1 MCGIAGLYR
10 PRRPFQ
16 APEGERLVR
25 LMTDRLV
32 HRGPDGEGQW
42 SDAQGR
48 CILGHRRLSIIDTS
62 DAGRQPRTSNDG
74 RWVITF
80 NGEIYNF
87 RELKPVIERAGGQ
100 VRGRTD
106 TEVLVEALALWGIQA
121 LEKLDGMFA
130 FAAYDTLTGDLI
142 LARDAFGE
150 KPIYLMDLADG
161 GLAFASELQ
170 ALECLPGFDASVD
183 LGAMGEVLCFQY
195 IGAPRSIYRKVE
207 KLRPGHWRRLTAS
220 GQRTSGCFYA
230 FQPAA
235 TFDRPLPDL
244 ADELEDILIRSIRRR
259 MIADVP
265 LGAFLSGGVDSP
277 TVCALLRRKL
287 GVSISTYSVGF
298 KDEPESEHKTARAFA
313 RHLKTDH
320 HELIIEPQA
329 ADFLSGIGR
338 LLDEPNADSSCL
350 PTYLLSGL
358 ARRDVTVAIGGDGG
372 DEMFGGYNRYF
383 ATLEDFARHRQGRMP
398 DWTPGAGYYG
408 LRLLVAQEPHVEALL
423 GFVPPGLADHL
434 DRLRADLDQARRSL
448 LPAMR
453 RTDVENY
460 LPGAVLGKVDR
471 MSMRHSLEVRTPYL
485 NIELARFAER
495 LPDWMLVRGMQGKL
509 ILREIARRYLPASLI
524 DLPKR
529 GFGLPMSHW
538 ARANLHDAG
547 MPMLDA
553 EDGRLAAAFG
563 REAIKNF
570 IASEVPSEGISLARL
585 WTIAVLESWLR
596 HHPAKM
602 PELTA
607 ERRAATQSRK
617 LRRPVLPQG
626 SKSAGDTDDVSAV
639 VLTTGEP
646 TTQGAIDSL
655 RRQTAPLSDIIVVRD
670 VTPFH
675 KAINAGAAQVKTTF
689 FVQVDADMVLD
700 DHCVAALRKGMRR
713 DVGIVVGHLRDPL
726 IGQVVGIKLF
736 RTAVFQATMFQ
747 DSISPDTDFVADIAR
762 AGWKTVYVGEK
773 SSGSD
778 QWATYGEHRRDYSL
792 RYTYRKYLIE
802 GCRYRYCQK
811 ASAARWHFAQLG
823 ASLHPSAL
831 AAQIGLARGIFLEK
845 ITDQLGRSE
854 VDDDFVQLARFLSGP
869 ATAEGESDPDRAGH
883 DMSPRERFH
892 AHYRLGAELGRAND
906 VQAFKRCLERL
917 NDGEGG
923 WITKIAL
930 CKGLFAQR
938 EDEAAITADYQAL
951 CSFLLE
957 ADAIGGSIVAG
968 PLDVSLDAATA
979 YAAALG
985 LGRFAMDGAQAGE
998 YRADG
1003 SAGEYR
1009 FRATGRSVT
1018 SDVLSNGR
1026 PRIKAPF
1033 QPLGHFLC
1041 ADPQSVRGIFWCLD
1055 LMRSGYFF
1063 VHVPTPM
1070 GSQKALLAGQFAK
1083 NCLSRVPWLRD
1094 VASRFYETSS
1104 VRSVFRRMVRRR
1116 GPSYRSEP
1124 GRILMISSTYNLGGS
1139 ERQMLATASGLMAR
1153 GYDVRMMA
1161 LYPLEPGTPNIE
1173 EDIVKLGLAPHLCL
1187 DFLPPQAT
1195 GFRAPAGEA
1204 LAAEMSRLPRW
1215 LANKVAPVREAI
1227 RHYRPTVV
1235 HAWADIPIIVG
1246 TLAACEVGVP
1256 RVVLHQCSMQQCMRR
1271 YGAQVVDLLWEG
1283 YRTASDNPAVAIL
1296 NNSAAG
1302 AADYERWLGRRPGT
1316 IRVLY
1321 NGIADG
1327 QVRRPAQHEVARFRA
1342 DVGLSAEAPVVGTV
1356 MRFVEDKDPDLWL
1369 DTAAEIAKAR
1379 PDVRFLIAGYG
1390 TLRDRMMERIE
1401 TLGLR
1406 DRVVLAGAVTDVGLI
1421 LATLD
1426 VFLLTSMTEGVP
1438 NVLIEAQAAGR
1449 PVVAADVGGVSEAV
1463 SQDRTGRVVR
1473 ERSPRRLAE
1482 AVLGILGDVEWTARV
1497 RSAGPEFVVR
1507 RFGLDRIV
1515 GQLLAVYGLPD
1526 RAPDARTASV
1536 PPPPRSGQHQAAI
1549 RE

>member
-10 PRRPFQ
+10 PRQPFQ
-16 APEGERLVR
+16 AAEGERLVR
-25 LMTDRLV
+25 RMTDALV

-48 CILGHRRLSIIDTS
+48 CILGHRRLSIIDIS

-106 TEVLVEALALWGIQA
+106 TEVLVESLALWGVGA

-130 FAAYDTLTGDLI
+130 FAAYDTLTGDLV
-142 LARDAFGE
+142 LGRDAFGE
-150 KPIYLMDLADG
+150 KPIYLTDLADG

-207 KLRPGHWRRLTAS
+207 KLRPGHWMRLTAS
-220 GQRTSGCFYA
+220 GERTSGCFYA
-230 FQPAA
+230 FQPAE

-265 LGAFLSGGVDSP
+265 LGAFLSGGVDSS
-277 TVCALLRRKL
+277 TVCALVRRKL
-287 GVSISTYSVGF
+287 GASISTYSVGF
-298 KDEPESEHKTARAFA
+298 KGEPGSEHETARAFA
-313 RHLKTDH
+313 RHLETDH
-320 HELIIEPQA
+320 HELIVEPQA
-329 ADFLSGIGR
+329 ADFLKGIGR
-338 LLDEPNADSSCL
+338 MLDEPNADSSCL

-423 GFVPPGLADHL
+423 GFVPQGLADHL
-434 DRLRADLDQARRSL
+434 DRLRADLGEARRSL

-471 MSMRHSLEVRTPYL
+471 MGMRHSLEVRTPYL

-509 ILREIARRYLPASLI
+509 ILREIAGRYLPASLV

-538 ARANLHDAG
+538 ARANLRDVG

-553 EDGRLAAAFG
+553 EDGRLASAFG
-563 REAIKNF
+563 QEAIKSF
-570 IASEVPSEGISLARL
+570 IASEVPAEGISLARL

-602 PELTA
+602 PELAA

-617 LRRPVLPQG
+617 LRRPVFPQG

-670 VTPFH
+670 VAPFH
-675 KAINAGAAQVKTTF
+675 KAMNAGVAQVKTTF

-700 DHCVAALRKGMRR
+700 DHCVAALREEMRR
-713 DVGIVVGHLRDPL
+713 DIGIIVGHLRDPL

-762 AGWKTVYVGEK
+762 EGWKTVYIGR
-773 SSGSD
+773 SGNSGAE

-802 GCRYRYCQK
+802 GCRYRYRQN
-811 ASAARWHFAQLG
+811 AAGARWHFAQLE
-823 ASLHPSAL
+823 ASRHPSAL

-845 ITDQLGRSE
+845 ITDQLGTSR
-854 VDDDFVQLARFLSGP
+854 VDEDFVQLSRFLSGP
-869 ATAEGESDPDRAGH
+869 ATAQRDGELDHAGH

-892 AHYRLGAELGRAND
+892 AYYRLGAELGRAND
-906 VQAFKRCLERL
+906 LQTFERCLRRL
-917 NDGEGG
+917 GDEVGR
-923 WITKIAL
+923 ISKIAL
-930 CKGLFAQR
+930 CKGLFARR
-938 EDEAAITADYQAL
+938 EDEAAINADYQTL
-951 CSFLLE
+951 CSFLFE
-957 ADAIGGSIVAG
+957 ADAIVGSIEAG
-968 PLDVSLDAATA
+968 PLDVSLDAAKA
-979 YAAALG
+979 YAAKVG
-985 LGRFAMDGAQAGE
+985 LGRFAIDGAQAGE
-998 YRADG
+998 YGVNRSTDQPG
-1003 SAGEYR
+1003 
-1009 FRATGRSVT
+1009 FHATGRSVA
-1018 SDVLSNGR
+1018 SIIQSNGR
-1026 PRIKAPF
+1026 PRIRAPF
-1033 QPLGHFLC
+1033 QPFGDFLC
-1041 ADPQSVRGIFWCLD
+1041 TDPENARGIFWCFD
-1055 LMRSGYFF
+1055 LLRSGYAF
-1063 VHVPTPM
+1063 VHMPTPL
-1070 GSQKALLAGQFAK
+1070 GPRRASLFGQLAK
-1083 NCLSRVPWLRD
+1083 HCLSRAPWLGD
-1094 VASRFYETSS
+1094 VASRLFEASS
-1104 VRSVFRRMVRRR
+1104 ARSAFRRMAGRR
-1116 GPSYRSEP
+1116 GPGYRSEP
-1124 GRILMISSTYNLGGS
+1124 RRILMISSTYNLGGS
-1139 ERQMLATASGLMAR
+1139 ERQMLATAASLMER
-1153 GYDVRMMA
+1153 GYDVLMMA
-1161 LYPLEPGTPNIE
+1161 LYPLESGTPSIE
-1173 EDIVKLGLAPHLCL
+1173 HEIARLGIAAHLCP
-1187 DFLPPQAT
+1187 DFLSAEAA
-1195 GFRAPAGEA
+1195 GFRAPPDET
-1204 LAAEMSRLPRW
+1204 LTTEISRLPRW
-1215 LANKVAPVREAI
+1215 FANKIIPVRAAI
-1227 RHYRPTVV
+1227 RHYRPAVV
-1235 HAWADIPIIVG
+1235 HAWGDIPTIVG
-1246 TLAACEVGVP
+1246 AYAACGLGVP
-1256 RVVLHQCSMQQCMRR
+1256 SVVLHQNSMQQCMRR
-1271 YGAQVVDLLWEG
+1271 YGAQVVELLWEG
-1283 YRTASDNPAVAIL
+1283 YRSALDNPTVKVL

-1302 AADYERWLGRRPGT
+1302 AADYEHWLGLRPGT

-1321 NGIADG
+1321 NGI
-1327 QVRRPAQHEVARFRA
+1327 VREQIRTPPDHEVARFRA
-1342 DVGLSAEAPVVGTV
+1342 HVGLSQDAPVVGTV

-1369 DTAAEIAKAR
+1369 ETAAEITKAR
-1379 PDVRFLIAGYG
+1379 PDVRFLVAGYG
-1390 TLRDRMMERIE
+1390 TLQERMMQRIE
-1401 TLGLR
+1401 ALGLR
-1406 DRVVLAGAVTDVGLI
+1406 DRVVLPGAVTDVGLVF
-1421 LATLD
+1421 AALD
-1426 VFLLTSMTEGVP
+1426 VLLLTSMTEGVP

-1449 PVVAADVGGVSEAV
+1449 PVVAPDVGGVSEAV
-1463 SQDRTGRVVR
+1463 SENGTTGRVVR

-1482 AVLGILGDVEWTARV
+1482 AVIGILGDPEWKARV
-1497 RSAGPEFVVR
+1497 RSAGPEFVAG
-1507 RFGLDRIV
+1507 RFGFDRMV
-1515 GQLLAVYGLPD
+1515 EQLLAVYGLPD
-1526 RAPDARTASV
+1526 RHSTRV
-1536 PPPPRSGQHQAAI
+1536 
-1549 RE
+1549 